1 MLNKMADE
9 TVDCTVLVL
18 MSSPILISEN
28 CDISIRRMNVVVP
41 LVLMLMPQV
50 FSLALISGICAYTY
64 VLVKPTL
71 YRHNEA

>member
-28 CDISIRRMNVVVP
+28 CDISIRRMNVI
-41 LVLMLMPQV
+41 LFLMLQV
-50 FSLALISGICAYTY
+50 FSLALISGSCAYAY
-64 VLVKPTL
+64 VLVKTTF
-71 YRHNEA
+71 YRRNEA